1 MGWHRAW
8 FRSGT
13 LKLKRIG
20 YTHFGIKHYV
30 VLITLLGISIGFLKC
45 NHTIEKHT
53 TFKHFEYI
61 LESYDN
67 TSSEDNSVFPA
78 ILHRYTIHQSD
89 LISQL
94 LNVQDSY
101 VNNSIIFPVDSM
113 LLAQSCWDES
123 LDERI
128 LVYEKLTGKVH
139 FMSGLISNQY
149 MRSQYYYSLVDF
161 GKADHHIFPFD
172 INISGHSKTLH
183 DHYIQSEESLHT
195 WYQNHADSLGKMR
208 KDDDNNPFLK
218 IIYTDFNL
226 DGKRDFMILF
236 DAYRS
241 RGSVL
246 YLSNNESYVQCLN
259 DLYDYSL
266 HVNTKTKKVFGHTSY
281 RDESEWHEYSIDDDT
296 LTLRKSL
303 FLNYCC
309 ASECWYKKYE
319 YSTYQNTITEKDTGY
334 MLDIRYPQL
343 SNTYCAPPE
352 KIFYFE
358 VPSSNT
364 CIAVTSHADKLR
376 ESALD
381 KLAYMQ
387 QEIHGYMYYDP
398 YSKKN
403 IIQSKMDVYQKK
415 IILAICNLNETI
427 IESLPRIETYTD
439 SMRNISHLL
448 NRDSLNYIK
457 QKLTL
462 DSIHH
467 EHEHTYRHM
476 FHYTQRGNTISLRCT
491 WTDGSLY
498 TLTEDKSH
506 RTLRIQKEGKSKVYK
521 STRSQGQGSLA
532 DLLKQPFYNIINDDD
547 ICQQCNRPKQLTGC
561 LMQTSHTLFLRR
573 NIPES

>member
-1 MGWHRAW
+1 M
-8 FRSGT
+8 
-13 LKLKRIG
+13 KLKRIG
-20 YTHFGIKHYV
+20 YTHFGIGHYV
-30 VLITLLGISIGFLKC
+30 VIITLLGISIGFLHC
-45 NHTIEKHT
+45 NHTT
-53 TFKHFEYI
+53 VNNLTFKHFEYI

-78 ILHRYTIHQSD
+78 ILHRYTFHQSD

-94 LNVQDSY
+94 LNVHDSY
-101 VNNSIIFPVDSM
+101 FHNTIIFPVDSM

-128 LVYEKLTGKVH
+128 LVYEKLTGEVH

-149 MRSQYYYSLVDF
+149 MRSPYNYSLVDF
-161 GKADHHIFPFD
+161 GKSEHHIFPFD
-172 INISGHSKTLH
+172 LNISGHSKTLH
-183 DHYIQSEESLHT
+183 DQYVKREESEHT
-195 WYQNHADSLGKMR
+195 WYHNHADSLYKMQI
-208 KDDDNNPFLK
+208 DNDNYPFRK

-226 DGKRDFMILF
+226 DGKRDFMISYE
-236 DAYRS
+236 AYRS
-241 RGSVL
+241 TGSVL
-246 YLSNNESYVQCLN
+246 YLSNHESYVQCLN

-281 RDESEWHEYSIDDDT
+281 RNGSQWHEYSIDDDT

-309 ASECWYKKYE
+309 PSECWFKRYE
-319 YSTYQNTITEKDTGY
+319 YSTYQNTIIEKDTGY

-343 SNTYCAPPE
+343 SNTYCSPSE

-364 CIAVTSHADKLR
+364 FIAVTSYEDKLR
-376 ESALD
+376 ASSLD
-381 KLAYMQ
+381 ELAYTQ
-387 QEIHGYMYYDP
+387 QEIHGYMYYDT

-403 IIQSKMDVYQKK
+403 IIQSRMDVYQKK
-415 IILAICNLNETI
+415 IILAICYLNETI

-439 SMRNISHLL
+439 SIINISHLL
-448 NRDSLNYIK
+448 NPDSLTYIK

-476 FHYTQRGNTISLRCT
+476 FHYTQRGSTISLKCT
-491 WTDGSLY
+491 WTDGSQY
-498 TLTEDKSH
+498 TLTEDKTHHS
-506 RTLRIQKEGKSKVYK
+506 LRIEKQGKNKVY
-521 STRSQGQGSLA
+521 RSKRNQGQASLA